1 MSANIGLSH
10 VVDRETF
17 GSLDMDNYLLLRVAS
32 RYQVNDAMAW
42 TLRVENALDED
53 YTASESSFSGRI
65 KARGLA
71 AFGGLEWDF

>member
-1 MSANIGLSH
+1 MNIGLNY
-10 VVDRETF
+10 VLDRETF
-17 GSLDMDNYLLLRVAS
+17 GSLDMDNYLLLRIAS
-32 RYQVNDAMAW
+32 RYKINDAMAW